1 MTTIS
6 EESWERAFRAVKKMF
21 EIANLLLEQENS
33 LREFLLGQHIFVN
46 LTTGYG
52 KSLLF
57 QCLPIAA
64 DALFERPRGSSVIVV
79 ISPLRALMEDQV
91 RQTKWYWNSRDCD
104 VQSQSA
110 LEIKR
115 ITKKF
120 PPVCGDICIHIQV
133 FPQTGGMPEQDFWSR
148 FADNYIEFSN
158 RSWVTSLAAT
168 QAMYESVGWE
178 INMSVVLK

>member
-33 LREFLLGQHIFVN
+33 LREFLLGQYIFVN

-52 KSLLF
+52 KSLIF

-91 RQTKWYWNSRDCD
+91 RQTK
-104 VQSQSA
+104 
-110 LEIKR
+110 
-115 ITKKF
+115 
-120 PPVCGDICIHIQV
+120 
-133 FPQTGGMPEQDFWSR
+133 
-148 FADNYIEFSN
+148 
-158 RSWVTSLAAT
+158 
-168 QAMYESVGWE
+168 
-178 INMSVVLK
+178 